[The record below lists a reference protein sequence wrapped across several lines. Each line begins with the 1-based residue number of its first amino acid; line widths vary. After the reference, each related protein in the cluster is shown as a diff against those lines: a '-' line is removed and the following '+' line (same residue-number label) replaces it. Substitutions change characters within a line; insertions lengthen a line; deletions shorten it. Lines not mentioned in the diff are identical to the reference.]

1 MNIIPISDMERMA
14 QAVSKSGLFG
24 IKQPEQALA
33 LMLIAQAEGLHPAAA
48 ARDYHLVQGRP
59 ALKADAML
67 ARFQAA
73 GGKVNWIS
81 YTDDEV
87 KATFSHPAGGSVT
100 LAWTIAQAKAAGL
113 TNKDVWRQYPR
124 AMLRA
129 RVISEGIRTV
139 YPGVAVGVYTPEEIS
154 DFDTKREVKEVSS
167 DSVSITQAAQ
177 AVKESVS
184 ISTPKVEAEPKAPKP
199 SSAQETTGPDSRETH
214 LARIK
219 ASGWTRLELAQFA
232 AQAFQVKEA
241 SKLSTEQLGL
251 MCTLVTTR
259 SFDQAMK
266 QITPEIEAD
275 DDKI

>member
-177 AVKESVS
+177 AAKESVI
-184 ISTPKVEAEPKAPKP
+184 ISTPEVEAEPKAPKP
-199 SSAQETTGPDSRETH
+199 SSTQETTGQDSRETY

-219 ASGWTRLELAQFA
+219 AAGWTRSELAQFA

-241 SKLSTEQLGL
+241 SKLTTEQLGL
-251 MCTLVTTR
+251 MCGLVTTR
-259 SFDQAMK
+259 SFEQAMK
-266 QITPEIEAD
+266 QITPEIETD